1 MSTDA
6 ILDLTAAAVVFG
18 SFVVGTNWDTIRSAM
33 LRMHDAGPRF
43 GATIRPLS
51 KS

>member
-18 SFVVGTNWDTIRSAM
+18 SFVVSANWDTIRNAI
-33 LRMHDAGPRF
+33 LRLHDAEPSST
-43 GATIRPLS
+43 APPLKNS
-51 KS
+51 

>member
-18 SFVVGTNWDTIRSAM
+18 SLIGTNWDTSRSAM
-33 LRMHDAGPRF
+33 LRMHDAEPRS
-43 GATIRPLS
+43 GAIMRPFS